1 MSFSEHPCKI
11 CISEVN
17 DNDPA
22 VLCNLCEKWIHTACI
37 DIGETQYENLK
48 KSPLPWYCPYCVTK
62 FPFSSVN
69 NKDLHSLAL
78 SSGPTINNNN
88 HASPAMENNKK
99 NKRISKKVS

>member
-22 VLCNLCEKWIHTACI
+22 VLCNLCEKWVHTACI

-88 HASPAMENNKK
+88 HASRAVKKINKK
-99 NKRISKKVS
+99 QKNF

>member
-1 MSFSEHPCKI
+1 MFFSEHPCKI
-11 CISEVN
+11 CMSEVN

-22 VLCNLCEKWIHTACI
+22 VLCDLSEKWVHTACI
-37 DIGETQYENLK
+37 DIVESQYENLK

-69 NKDLHSLAL
+69 NKDLPSLAL
-78 SSGPTINNNN
+78 SSGPTINNNHTSTAVKKN
-88 HASPAMENNKK
+88 RQK